1 LGTNLGK
8 MNISEAVIKLIEVKE
23 AQKVL
28 DTFLENEFNKIPKQ
42 PRTWKQFKGYRILS
56 PSKIS
61 IQYRTG
67 YGGYE
72 FDDDLVIDIT
82 DEIRDEK
89 LNILINE
96 TV

>member
-8 MNISEAVIKLIEVKE
+8 MNISEAITKLIEVKE

-42 PRTWKQFKGYRILS
+42 PGTWKQFKGYKILS

-67 YGGYE
+67 YG
-72 FDDDLVIDIT
+72 DDDLVIDIT

-89 LNILINE
+89 LNTLLMS
-96 TV
+96 

>member
-1 LGTNLGK
+1 

-42 PRTWKQFKGYRILS
+42 PRTWKQLKGYRILS

>member
-1 LGTNLGK
+1 

-42 PRTWKQFKGYRILS
+42 PGTWKEFKGYRILS

-61 IQYRTG
+61 IRYRTG
-67 YGGYE
+67 YGGVST
-72 FDDDLVIDIT
+72 DDNLVIDIT

-89 LNILINE
+89 LNTLINE

>member
-1 LGTNLGK
+1 

-42 PRTWKQFKGYRILS
+42 PGIWKEFKGYRILS

-61 IQYRTG
+61 IQYKIG
-67 YGGYE
+67 YGDFE
-72 FDDDLVIDIT
+72 FIENLVIDIT

-89 LNILINE
+89 LNTLLMS
-96 TV
+96 

>member
-1 LGTNLGK
+1 
-8 MNISEAVIKLIEVKE
+8 MNISEAITKLIEVKE

-42 PRTWKQFKGYRILS
+42 PGTWKQFKGYKILS

-67 YGGYE
+67 YG
-72 FDDDLVIDIT
+72 DDDLVIDIT

-89 LNILINE
+89 LNTLLMS
-96 TV
+96 